1 MPYDEKETKS
11 DKSSVEWLFWIEH
24 RGTYPRHLVSSNC
37 NK

>member
-24 RGTYPRHLVSSNC
+24 QDTYPPSG
-37 NK
+37 